1 MGKKQFIFLG
11 GLPRSG
17 STLLCNILAQN
28 PTLHATATSGVLDET
43 VLHIQASKSR
53 MESRAQGV
61 DDERRKRQVLAL
73 MNAAYADVDKPT
85 IIEKSRGWVSYCE
98 MLYYLFDG
106 DFRIIVPVRDLR
118 DVLASM
124 EKLWRKEQRT
134 NPQVMPSTPPEQY
147 IQMQTIEGRLAFWMQ
162 PGQVVGLAHNRIRDA
177 RNRGWKDNLLFV
189 TYEALTAEPEA
200 TMKVVYA
207 HCKLEPFKHDFENV
221 EQVTKENDAI
231 YGFKDLHQ
239 IRNTVKPKEPQWPS
253 VLGEAA
259 KPYEKGNFWL

>member
-1 MGKKQFIFLG
+1 MNKQFIFLG

-28 PTLHATATSGVLDET
+28 PAIHATATSGILDEV

-53 MESRAQGV
+53 IESEAQGV

-73 MNAAYADVDKPT
+73 MDAAYSDVDKS
-85 IIEKSRGWVSYCE
+85 IVIEKSRGWISYCE
-98 MLYYLFDG
+98 MLDHLFD

-134 NPQVMPSTPPEQY
+134 NPQVMPSTPAQKY
-147 IQMQTIEGRLAFWMQ
+147 IQMQTIEGRLAYWMQ
-162 PGQVVGLAHNRIRDA
+162 PDQVVGLAHNRIRDA
-177 RNRGWKDNLLFV
+177 KNRGWSENLLFV

-200 TMKVVYA
+200 TLKAVYA
-207 HCKLEPFKHDFENV
+207 HCELEAFGHDFENV
-221 EQVTKENDAI
+221 EQATQENDAI
-231 YGFKDLHQ
+231 YGFKDLHK
-239 IRNTVKPKEPQWPS
+239 IRKSVKPQEPQWPS
-253 VLGEAA
+253 ILGDAA
-259 KPYEKGNFWL
+259 KPYEKGNFWQ